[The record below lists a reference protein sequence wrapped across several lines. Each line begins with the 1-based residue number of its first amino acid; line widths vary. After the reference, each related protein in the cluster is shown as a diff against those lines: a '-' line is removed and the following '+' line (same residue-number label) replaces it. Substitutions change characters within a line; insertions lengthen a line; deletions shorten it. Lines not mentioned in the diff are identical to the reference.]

1 MVEYDADP
9 KESTEAPNDQYDSP
23 WKEAVEHYL
32 PEFMAFYFPDASAEI
47 DWAKDYVF
55 LDKELR
61 AVVQDAELG
70 TRFVDKLVGV
80 ELLNGDASWIYI
92 HLEVQGTRQAEFA
105 QRMFVYNYRIYD
117 RYKRPVASF
126 AVLADEHKSWKPS
139 TYGFALLGSKHT
151 LEFPVAKLTDYED
164 KLEELL
170 ASENAF
176 GLITAAHILTQQTR
190 KHEKERYEA
199 KRRLVRIL
207 YDRHWDKERVIKL
220 FAILDWLMQLPEWLN
235 RQILDQI
242 ETIEEGKKVQ
252 YITSVERIG
261 MARGEVIGVEKGVV
275 IGEVIG
281 MEKGEVIGMEKGE
294 VIGMEKGV
302 VIGRAGLLRR
312 QLECRFGVLPEWA
325 LGALSGASEQE
336 LDAWGVAVL
345 TAPTLEAVFNTY

>member
-1 MVEYDADP
+1 MIEHNAEP
-9 KESTEAPNDQYDSP
+9 IKSTDTPNDQYDSP
-23 WKEAVEHYL
+23 WKEAVEYYF
-32 PEFMAFYFPDASAEI
+32 PEFMEFYFSDASAEI
-47 DWAKDYVF
+47 DWTKDPVF

-70 TRFVDKLVGV
+70 TRFVDKLVRV
-80 ELLNGDASWIYI
+80 NLLNGDESWIYI
-92 HLEVQGTRQAEFA
+92 HLEVQGARQVEFA

-126 AVLADEHKSWKPS
+126 AVLADEHKRWKPS
-139 TYGFALLGSKHT
+139 TYGFSLLGCKHT

-164 KLEELL
+164 KLDELL

-190 KHEKERYEA
+190 SHEEERYEA

-207 YDRHWDKERVIKL
+207 YERHWDKQRVIKL

-242 ETIEEGKKVQ
+242 ETIEEGEKVQ

-261 MARGEVIGVEKGVV
+261 MARG
-275 IGEVIG
+275 
-281 MEKGEVIGMEKGE
+281 
-294 VIGMEKGV
+294 MEKGV
-302 VIGRAGLLRR
+302 VMPCRR
-312 QLECRFGVLPEWA
+312 PCRRPCRWRIRIIEKAVGTSLWCVA
-325 LGALSGASEQE
+325 RVGGGAVKQC
-336 LDAWGVAVL
+336 
-345 TAPTLEAVFNTY
+345 F

>member
-1 MVEYDADP
+1 MVEQVAELAESADTP
-9 KESTEAPNDQYDSP
+9 RDQYDSP
-23 WKEAVEHYL
+23 WKEAVEHYF
-32 PEFMAFYFPDASAEI
+32 PEFMEFYFPDAFAEI
-47 DWAKDYVF
+47 DWARDPVF

-70 TRFVDKLVGV
+70 TRFVDKLVRV
-80 ELLNGDASWIYI
+80 SMLNGDESWIYI

-139 TYGFALLGSKHT
+139 TYGFSLLGCKHT

-164 KLEELL
+164 KLDELL

-176 GLITAAHILTQQTR
+176 GLITAAHIMTHQTR
-190 KHEKERYEA
+190 SHEEERYEA

-207 YDRHWDKERVIKL
+207 YERHWGKERVIKL

-242 ETIEEGKKVQ
+242 ETIEEGEKVQ

-261 MARGEVIGVEKGVV
+261 I
-275 IGEVIG
+275 
-281 MEKGEVIGMEKGE
+281 
-294 VIGMEKGV
+294 EKGV
-302 VIGRAGLLRR
+302 VIGRVEGRVDGASGLLRR
-312 QLECRFGVLPEWA
+312 LLEHRFGVLPVWA
-325 LGALSGASEQE
+325 VEQLRSASEQE
-336 LDAWGVAVL
+336 LEAWGDAIL
-345 TAPTLEAVFNTY
+345 TAPTLEAVFNAD